1 MPVKYTVKACAN
13 LDDRV
18 TTAKSE
24 CKEIEVDLYGIT
36 ALKLVSQAKINV
48 KYTIGKSV

>member
-13 LDDRV
+13 LNDRV

-24 CKEIEVDLYGIT
+24 CKEIELDLYRNIT
-36 ALKLVSQAKINV
+36 SLAFAPQTFD
-48 KYTIGKSV
+48 Y

>member
-13 LDDRV
+13 LNDRV

-24 CKEIEVDLYGIT
+24 CKEIDVFLHGDIT
-36 ALKLVSQAKINV
+36 SLEFAQQTFN
-48 KYTIGKSV
+48 YQHE